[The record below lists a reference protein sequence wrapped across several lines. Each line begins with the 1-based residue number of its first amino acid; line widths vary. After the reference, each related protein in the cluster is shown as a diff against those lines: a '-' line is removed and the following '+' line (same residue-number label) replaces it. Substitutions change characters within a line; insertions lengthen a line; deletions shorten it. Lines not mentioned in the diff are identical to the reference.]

1 MQNTK
6 IVLTRPEKESKH
18 WLDGLK
24 GAGFDVVNWPL
35 IEIEHLNPNQ
45 ACEEILSN
53 LDTFSAIAFVSSS
66 AVDHFVSSV
75 LNFKKL
81 THPERFLWPN
91 LKYWATGHGTVQALL
106 RAGVDENNI
115 CMPAKNAAQFDSI
128 ELWRVVKDSLTES
141 DLVLFVR
148 GLNEE
153 DHQALNKE
161 QNSSYQPISHNQ
173 NLEPPT
179 GSNWLIWQLKQ
190 QNIQVQSIE
199 VYRRKIPNWS
209 DVQKL
214 DAIEA
219 LKNKAIWIFSS
230 SLAIENLAILLPLED
245 CSRGFAVATHERI
258 ALKAKE
264 VGWGVVCVSRPTIV
278 DIIKSLELIHIN

>member
-6 IVLTRPEKESKH
+6 IVLTRPEKESSH

-35 IEIEHLNPNQ
+35 IEIEHLNPVQ
-45 ACEEILSN
+45 ACEEILPK

-81 THPERFLWPN
+81 AHPQTFPWPN

-106 RAGVDENNI
+106 RAGVDESNI
-115 CMPAKNAAQFDSI
+115 CMPPKNAAQFDSK
-128 ELWRVVKDSLTES
+128 ELWRVVKDSLAEK
-141 DLVLFVR
+141 DQVLFVR

-153 DHQALNKE
+153 EHQALDKE
-161 QNSSYQPISHNQ
+161 QKSSPQPISNNQ

-199 VYRRKIPNWS
+199 VYRRKIPDWS
-209 DVQKL
+209 NKQKL
-214 DAIEA
+214 NAIEA

-230 SLAIENLAILLPLED
+230 SLAIENLASLLPLED

-264 VGWGVVCVSRPTIV
+264 VGWGVVNVSRPTIG
-278 DIIKSLELIHIN
+278 DIIKSLKLIHIN